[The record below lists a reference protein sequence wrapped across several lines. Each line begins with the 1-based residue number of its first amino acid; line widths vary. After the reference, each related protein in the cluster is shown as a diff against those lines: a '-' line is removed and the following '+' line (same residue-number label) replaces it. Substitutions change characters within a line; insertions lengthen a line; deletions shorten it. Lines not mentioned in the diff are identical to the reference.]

1 MWLKNIL
8 AVLCVSLLAGAAAAA
23 ELKLACV
30 SMERLFDEYHRTTT
44 FNEGLKARA
53 ATLEARREKL
63 ALEVRARQR
72 DLETLEAEARD
83 PSLSAEG
90 RDSKRRQAES
100 AYTRVREAE
109 EAVLEF
115 DRTEKR
121 RFGEEMRDAQQE
133 LVKEIRAVIADYA
146 RRNGFTLVLDSS
158 GKTLN
163 GVEAVVYSDDA
174 LDLTETILA
183 ILNRGKAKE

>member
-90 RDSKRRQAES
+90 RDK
-100 AYTRVREAE
+100 
-109 EAVLEF
+109 
-115 DRTEKR
+115 
-121 RFGEEMRDAQQE
+121 
-133 LVKEIRAVIADYA
+133 IRAVIADYA